1 MFCKLVSGSVVLS
14 KTRDPQFESIYKH
27 ANNEKEAGMDHLK
40 DIGTFYENPAY
51 LGSYDARTSF

>member
-1 MFCKLVSGSVVLS
+1 MRDIGKGFLNWTVAVWSYL

-40 DIGTFYENPAY
+40 EIGTF
-51 LGSYDARTSF
+51 

>member
-40 DIGTFYENPAY
+40 EIGTF
-51 LGSYDARTSF
+51 